1 MVKVVTSINVVVGIV
16 MWYLSTVKNI
26 VVLVVTV
33 KTQDGVILSE
43 QGSWEPGI
51 TGGIV
56 KDYMLIVYGNSD
68 VVHYQNDVEAF
79 CIKEDFISVLSAVI
93 AGR

>member
-1 MVKVVTSINVVVGIV
+1 MVSDLIRKVYPISGEATIVESIDMVKVVTSINVVVGIV

-43 QGSWEPGI
+43 QGS
-51 TGGIV
+51 
-56 KDYMLIVYGNSD
+56 
-68 VVHYQNDVEAF
+68 
-79 CIKEDFISVLSAVI
+79 
-93 AGR
+93 